1 MSEPKKPL
9 EQVLDLFV
17 YAPLGFLMNADEV
30 IPNLIE
36 RGRQQ
41 VTMAR
46 MFGQMAVKQGQ
57 VEASK
62 AATKLQ
68 GQASEVVGQ
77 LSGARTPNNRAAG
90 APAPATVPATRA
102 AAPAAAPDAAVEP
115 SEPAPGVE
123 SLAIPD
129 YDSLS
134 ASQVVPRLEGLSGV
148 ELDSVRAY
156 EAANRGRK
164 TILSKISA
172 LQG

>member
-1 MSEPKKPL
+1 VSEAKKPL

-62 AATKLQ
+62 AANRLQ
-68 GQASEVVGQ
+68 DQASGVVGQ
-77 LSGARTPNNRAAG
+77 LSGNRDG
-90 APAPATVPATRA
+90 NRGSAPAAPTA
-102 AAPAAAPDAAVEP
+102 APAPAAAPEVTAEP
-115 SEPAPGVE
+115 AEPAPGVE

-134 ASQVVPRLEGLSGV
+134 ASQVVPRLDGLSGA

>member
-1 MSEPKKPL
+1 VSEPKKPL

-62 AATKLQ
+62 AANRLQ
-68 GQASEVVGQ
+68 DQATEVVGQ
-77 LSGARTPNNRAAG
+77 LSNRGGGKSAA
-90 APAPATVPATRA
+90 AP
-102 AAPAAAPDAAVEP
+102 APAAAPVAQAAAPVAETEP
-115 SEPAPGVE
+115 AEPAPGVD

-134 ASQVVPRLEGLSGV
+134 ASQVVPRLDGLSKA

-156 EAANRGRK
+156 ESANRGRK

-172 LQG
+172 LPG